1 MYCVRTLFPTK
12 LESKT
17 DNGPSLLCL
26 CCGFPPPGLD
36 LSTSNLAGALT
47 IELRRVTIDT
57 INQYYP
63 SYQVSIYLIIIIIIM
78 SVISLSTSVDL
89 D

>member
-12 LESKT
+12 LEFKT

-47 IELRRVTIDT
+47 IELRRGPSILS
-57 INQYYP
+57 INIIRRTK
-63 SYQVSIYLIIIIIIM
+63 YQSI
-78 SVISLSTSVDL
+78 
-89 D
+89 